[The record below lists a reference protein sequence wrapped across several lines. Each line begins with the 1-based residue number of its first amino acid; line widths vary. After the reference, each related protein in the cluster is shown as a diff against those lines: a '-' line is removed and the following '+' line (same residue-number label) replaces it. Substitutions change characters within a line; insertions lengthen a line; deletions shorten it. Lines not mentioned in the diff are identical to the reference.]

1 MHQTVLMDADVHE
14 NAEVDDI
21 AHRAGQLHAGLQILH
36 FQHVL
41 AQNGGGQLVP
51 GVAAGLAQ
59 LLSDIKQCRLTH
71 GAFRGGL
78 AQAVGVQL
86 FRQGREIVALFAA
99 QKVQQRLC
107 GGVGL
112 RMDAGVVQN
121 LLAFGDTQETGA
133 LLKGFRAEL
142 GNLFQ
147 LCAAGEGAVFFPIGD
162 DILRRGGGQ
171 TGNLLQKAPGSGV
184 GVHAHGVDAV
194 LHHSAKGGVQ
204 LLLGAVVLVLSHA
217 DGLGVDLHQLG
228 KGVLQ
233 PPGDG
238 HGGAEI
244 DVVVGEFLRRKGRG
258 GINGSARFADDHVA
272 GLREGFQQLYGH
284 GLGFPGSGAVA
295 DGDMPD
301 AVFAHKNGQ
310 GGNGFLLFPL
320 IEGGVNHGGGQ
331 YLAGCVHHGDL
342 AAVAVSGVKPHGD
355 EAFDRGLHQQRLQI
369 QGKIADSARIRP
381 VGQVAAHLPLDG
393 WENQPLIGVLS
404 GGADEAQMD
413 AMAAEALRFIRQKSK
428 EAQK

>member
-1 MHQTVLMDADVHE
+1 
-14 NAEVDDI
+14 
-21 AHRAGQLHAGLQILH
+21 
-36 FQHVL
+36 
-41 AQNGGGQLVP
+41 
-51 GVAAGLAQ
+51 
-59 LLSDIKQCRLTH
+59 
-71 GAFRGGL
+71 
-78 AQAVGVQL
+78 
-86 FRQGREIVALFAA
+86 
-99 QKVQQRLC
+99 
-107 GGVGL
+107 
-112 RMDAGVVQN
+112 MDAGVVQN
-121 LLAFGDTQETGA
+121 LLAFGDTEETGA

-147 LCAAGEGAVFFPIGD
+147 LCAAGEGAVFLPIGD

-258 GINGSARFADDHVA
+258 GVDGSASLADDHVA

-295 DGDMPD
+295 DGDVPD

-310 GGNGFLLFPL
+310 GGNGLLLLPL
-320 IEGGVNHGGGQ
+320 IECGVDHGGGQ
-331 YLAGCVHHGDL
+331 HLAGGVHHGDL
-342 AAVAVSGVKPHGD
+342 AAVTVSGVKPHGD
-355 EAFDRGLHQQRLQI
+355 EAFDRGLHQQRLQV
-369 QGKIADSARIRP
+369 QGKIVDSPCICP

-393 WENQPLIGVLS
+393 GEDQTLVGVLG
-404 GGADEAQMD
+404 GGADEGRDLHGGLQSG
-413 AMAAEALRFIRQKSK
+413 AAHQRGALVARENDVGLENALFFAPVHGEDLMIQHPGDGLGEIVIELVNAVGLRVLGGGAGQHSPAHHQLPQRFADVGVVGKIFGNDVIGTL
-428 EAQK
+428 